1 MSLSVSLFL
10 CLSARLSLSLIRCLA
25 GVRVPDQGWGG
36 SGGGGLEVGHPW
48 TLALVLITA
57 DFLRGQDWMMVSLLP
72 SQSDVSLPGPTSE
85 PQGDLMQTPGL
96 PGSPA
101 PQSVS
106 TQHLDLD

>member
-1 MSLSVSLFL
+1 
-10 CLSARLSLSLIRCLA
+10 
-25 GVRVPDQGWGG
+25 
-36 SGGGGLEVGHPW
+36 
-48 TLALVLITA
+48 
-57 DFLRGQDWMMVSLLP
+57 MMVSLLP